1 MIWLTDA
8 EGRTT
13 YMCAEWYAFTG
24 LEPPAAL
31 GSGWVASIHA
41 DERGL
46 MEETFQQACAAPCE
60 FTLQYRLRRRDGTYI
75 WVSESAAPAWL
86 PNRGNFLG
94 FIGQI
99 SSVEPQ
105 QLGLIARAEL
115 QTFQVTTPIG
125 EFAPITALDA
135 MADHILIA
143 RALAISSAADHLLV
157 QIDEL
162 LISIGRDLAWQEAQG
177 DTTGI
182 IH

>member
-24 LEPPAAL
+24 LAPPAAL
-31 GSGWVASIHA
+31 GTGWTASIHV
-41 DERGL
+41 DDRDL
-46 MEETFQQACAAPCE
+46 VEEAFQQACASRCE

-75 WVSESAAPAWL
+75 WVHESAAPSWL
-86 PNRGNFLG
+86 PKGKTFLG
-94 FIGQI
+94 FLGQI

-105 QLGLIARAEL
+105 RRGLIATAEL
-115 QTFQVTTPIG
+115 QTFQAAKPVG

-135 MADHILIA
+135 MADHLLMA
-143 RALAISSAADHLLV
+143 RGLAATTTAAHLLE

-162 LISIGRDLAWQEAQG
+162 LFGLGCELARQG
-177 DTTGI
+177 TQSDTTGN